1 MDTILAS
8 SKRLCQMVFDAGLQ
22 PGTEERLRMVLA
34 TAAAECIFNASFVPW
49 FKEAVVGFLESFT
62 VVTRTADELAAR
74 LTAMRPTC
82 TLPAALAGL
91 RGDNLFR
98 ALQALWLPT
107 TASEGVHLEVAL
119 AAQRLALQE
128 TVDCVIRAY
137 EQIIYERK
145 STASVYEDTSMA
157 ASLRRRL
164 TLDGIV
170 EKHINLAAAAAAP
183 RPPTTPPVN

>member
-1 MDTILAS
+1 MDAILAS

-34 TAAAECIFNASFVPW
+34 AGAAECLFNASFVPW
-49 FKEAVVGFLESFT
+49 FEEAVVGFVDRFT

-74 LTAMRPTC
+74 LSAMRPAS

-91 RGDNLFR
+91 R
-98 ALQALWLPT
+98 A
-107 TASEGVHLEVAL
+107 GVHLEVAL
-119 AAQRLALQE
+119 AAQRLAQQE

-137 EQIIYERK
+137 EQIVYERK

-157 ASLRRRL
+157 ACLRRRL

-170 EKHINLAAAAAAP
+170 EKHINLAAPA
-183 RPPTTPPVN
+183 N

>member
-1 MDTILAS
+1 MEAILAS

-34 TAAAECIFNASFVPW
+34 AGAAECIFNPSFVPW
-49 FKEAVVGFLESFT
+49 FEEAVVGFLDRFT

-74 LTAMRPTC
+74 LTRMRPAT

-91 RGDNLFR
+91 RGNDLFR
-98 ALQALWLPT
+98 ALQALWLPA

-119 AAQRLALQE
+119 AAQRLAQQE

-137 EQIIYERK
+137 EQIVYERK

-157 ASLRRRL
+157 ASIRRRL

-183 RPPTTPPVN
+183 RASTTAPAN